1 MKPLGIGLVFLLLAQ
16 FLFAQPLI
24 TPLNQQW
31 KFCREANNQWY
42 PASVPGTIHTDL
54 LYNHLIPD
62 PFYRDN
68 ETRLHWIDSV
78 NWDYR
83 LEFNVAQNSFSKNY
97 IELQLDGLDTYAD
110 LYLNGK
116 LILQANNM
124 FRGWTI
130 PVKQFLKRK
139 NNVLQIHFHS
149 ALHTVDSI
157 AHSKLPMV
165 LPDNNRVYAR
175 KAQFQFG
182 WDWGPILIGCGIWK
196 PVYLIARD
204 DFSTTPKAPSAD
216 NHITLIRKRDSTGT
230 SFYFQKDGKPIY
242 AKGAN
247 WIPGDVFLP
256 RLKKADYRRM
266 LLSAKNA
273 NMNMLRVWGGGI
285 YEDDAFYDL
294 CDSLGIMVWQ
304 DLMFAGGMY
313 PGDEVFMNN
322 VREEVIYQVTRLR
335 KHPCIVLWCG
345 NNEIDEAW
353 HNWGWQDQF
362 NIHGNDSVQ
371 RWNDYTRLFRDSL
384 ANWVHQLDPLRPYVS
399 TSPQI
404 GWGHEES
411 FISGDSHYWG
421 LWWGLEDWETFKTH
435 TGRFVSEYGMQS
447 MPNWNTLKGFTLSS
461 DRQLLA
467 PVIQAHQKA
476 NQGFK
481 KLDHYLLRYFI
492 DSTRLSALNLED
504 YTYLTQCMQYYVLK
518 NSIAIHRSKQPNN
531 MGTLLWQL
539 NDCWPVVS
547 WSITDYSRQPKA
559 AWYAVR
565 EAYRDDQLPVNDSLT
580 PKDLHL
586 EKPIFSIKF
595 TGNTIAI
602 SAQTLAKYVK
612 LTVPDNET
620 VFSDNYFDLLP
631 GVTRHITLNAAK
643 KTTITNAHITIKSL
657 YDVLH

>member
-157 AHSKLPMV
+157 AHSKLPIV

-204 DFSTTPKAPSAD
+204 DFSATPKAPSAD

-294 CDSLGIMVWQ
+294 CDSLASW
-304 DLMFAGGMY
+304 F
-313 PGDEVFMNN
+313 
-322 VREEVIYQVTRLR
+322 
-335 KHPCIVLWCG
+335 
-345 NNEIDEAW
+345 
-353 HNWGWQDQF
+353 
-362 NIHGNDSVQ
+362 
-371 RWNDYTRLFRDSL
+371 
-384 ANWVHQLDPLRPYVS
+384 
-399 TSPQI
+399 
-404 GWGHEES
+404 
-411 FISGDSHYWG
+411 
-421 LWWGLEDWETFKTH
+421 
-435 TGRFVSEYGMQS
+435 GRI
-447 MPNWNTLKGFTLSS
+447 LCL
-461 DRQLLA
+461 
-467 PVIQAHQKA
+467 PVACIQAMKC
-476 NQGFK
+476 
-481 KLDHYLLRYFI
+481 
-492 DSTRLSALNLED
+492 S
-504 YTYLTQCMQYYVLK
+504 
-518 NSIAIHRSKQPNN
+518 
-531 MGTLLWQL
+531 
-539 NDCWPVVS
+539 
-547 WSITDYSRQPKA
+547 
-559 AWYAVR
+559 
-565 EAYRDDQLPVNDSLT
+565 
-580 PKDLHL
+580 
-586 EKPIFSIKF
+586 
-595 TGNTIAI
+595 
-602 SAQTLAKYVK
+602 
-612 LTVPDNET
+612 
-620 VFSDNYFDLLP
+620 
-631 GVTRHITLNAAK
+631 
-643 KTTITNAHITIKSL
+643 
-657 YDVLH
+657 